1 MPQLTVSP
9 IRHSFTRFQ
18 CYCFHHD
25 CRYDCKKKKKKKVNS
40 RLYRGFTYLHNIKQ
54 QIILAVSDHK
64 VSAIKRPKIIVE
76 NVYLEYI
83 ATLKLI
89 FKTSKKNKQP
99 PQKTTQGE
107 MAIVLGTFTY
117 SQWKFQGLSYKL
129 LLF

>member
-1 MPQLTVSP
+1 M
-9 IRHSFTRFQ
+9 
-18 CYCFHHD
+18 
-25 CRYDCKKKKKKKVNS
+25 
-40 RLYRGFTYLHNIKQ
+40 
-54 QIILAVSDHK
+54 
-64 VSAIKRPKIIVE
+64 E